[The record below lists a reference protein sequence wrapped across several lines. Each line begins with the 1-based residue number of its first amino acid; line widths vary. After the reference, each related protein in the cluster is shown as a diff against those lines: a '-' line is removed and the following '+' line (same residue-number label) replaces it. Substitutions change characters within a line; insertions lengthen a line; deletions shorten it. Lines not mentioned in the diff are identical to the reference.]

1 MLKQQSREGYRMTEN
16 ALGGM
21 FFTFYSV
28 VCFALSFFGLR
39 HRGPKLCAF
48 VLGALSIPLSIY
60 FWSNVGVQ

>member
-1 MLKQQSREGYRMTEN
+1 MTEN